1 LCVMSMMRMPD
12 KALFMVAL
20 QMDGMG

>member
-12 KALFMVAL
+12 KALSMVAL
-20 QMDGMG
+20 RMDGMG